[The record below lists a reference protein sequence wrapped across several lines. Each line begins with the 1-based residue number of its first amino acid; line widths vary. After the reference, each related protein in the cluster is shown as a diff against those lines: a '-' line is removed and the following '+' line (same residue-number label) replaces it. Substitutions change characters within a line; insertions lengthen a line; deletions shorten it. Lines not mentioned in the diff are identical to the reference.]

1 MTSLR
6 LGMTTRVQT
15 IAFAALAC
23 GYLLAAGCAL
33 PSSTANAET
42 HVPSLRRVLVIN
54 SYSLDYPW
62 TENIVAGIRAG
73 LAARG
78 DVELAF
84 EFLDTKRVPY
94 DEAYATTLSELMH
107 ARYARSRPE
116 VIVTADD
123 DALDFMLAY
132 RDRLF
137 PGVPVVFCG
146 ANYFQDQRIAG
157 HVGYTGVNEAVDIE
171 RTLAVARAQRPDAR
185 TLVVVH
191 DQTTTARNVVA
202 RLKDLEVRAPQG
214 FRFEYLTGLTDDTL
228 KARLAELPA
237 DSVVLWALYLRHGDG
252 RALTVRESMRL
263 VAGSA
268 RVPVFV
274 LWDFA
279 VTEGAVGGRVT
290 SGRAQ
295 GASAAAIVHRILEGT
310 PVEQIP
316 IVRESPNEY
325 MFDHRALDRFGL
337 TADTVPA
344 GSTVLNQPFSFYR
357 AYRPYIWAALVGMGA
372 ELVVIIGLLIVIRVS
387 TRKGRARLK
396 ASEDR
401 YRSIVEDGEELIV
414 RMDGDGVLLFANGA
428 YGRLRG
434 AAPAGLIGTEYR
446 CGRPA
451 GDALVTGVDRLRP
464 EHPVDV
470 VEQQDVGTDGT
481 PVWLHWTRRAF
492 FDERGAL
499 RELQAVGQDISDRKR
514 AELAVQELNARL
526 QKILDSMKDGLL
538 VTDLKGHLVPVR
550 SAAVEAWFGP
560 VVAGGPI
567 WDYLCGD
574 DERAR
579 TSLALGVS
587 QLADDFLPFELL
599 IDQLPKGL
607 VHGDRHLALDY
618 QPVLRN
624 GLLSELLVSISDVT
638 LQLKQERAEERLREL
653 PAIIGNLM
661 RDRAGFAAFVA
672 DTEHLLG
679 VLGESRDPV
688 EQKRVLHTLK
698 GNTSI
703 YGFMHFAGCCHTLEN
718 TLLDEDR
725 AIVSADVQALERE
738 WRESMEQTSVFF
750 SRDAGGAIRLEPTE
764 YDDLLRRLE
773 SREDHFHLLGMA
785 RTWSQPTMRQV
796 LEVHEK
802 AAARVAS
809 RLGKQVEVRIE
820 AGDLR
825 LPDVR
830 LRPFLGSL
838 VHVVRN
844 ALDHGIEDPAQRAA
858 VGKREVGTIVIG
870 ARLQDQRLVVTIE
883 DDGRGIEWTALAAKA
898 RQRGL
903 PAATEAELVEALFAD
918 GVSTA
923 AAVTEVSG
931 RGVGMAA
938 TRQATVDMGG
948 TVEVRSRAGLGTEV
962 RFTLPLN
969 APRAGRRTT
978 RTPVLAA
985 N

>member
-1 MTSLR
+1 MTSFRLEPSLR
-6 LGMTTRVQT
+6 VRAM
-15 IAFAALAC
+15 AFGALAC
-23 GYLLAAGCAL
+23 LYLLAAACAL
-33 PSSTANAET
+33 PSSPASASAE
-42 HVPSLRRVLVIN
+42 VPALRRVLVIN

-62 TENIVAGIRAG
+62 TENIVSGIRSG
-73 LAARG
+73 LAPRG

-84 EFLDTKRVPY
+84 EFLDTKRVRY
-94 DEAYATTLSELMH
+94 DDAYAAKLSELMR
-107 ARYARSRPE
+107 ARYATSPPE

-123 DALDFMLAY
+123 DALDYALAY

-146 ANYFQDQRIAG
+146 VNYFQDQRIAG

-171 RTLAVARAQRPDAR
+171 RTLALARAQRPAAR
-185 TLVVVH
+185 TLVVLH
-191 DQTTTARNVVA
+191 DQTATGRSVVA
-202 RLKDLEVRAPQG
+202 RLKDLEVRAPEG
-214 FRFEYLTGLTDDTL
+214 FRFEYVTGLTEASL
-228 KARLAELPA
+228 AARLEALPA
-237 DSVVLWALYLRHGDG
+237 DSVVLWAHYLRHGDD
-252 RALTVRESMRL
+252 RAMTVRESMRL
-263 VAGSA
+263 VAGASP
-268 RVPVFV
+268 VPVYV

-295 GASAAAIVHRILEGT
+295 GASAAAIVHRVLEGT
-310 PVEQIP
+310 PVEQIAV
-316 IVRESPNEY
+316 VRDSPNEY
-325 MFDHRALDRFGL
+325 MFDHRALARFGL
-337 TADTVPA
+337 APDAVPA
-344 GSTVLNQPFSFYR
+344 GSTVLNQPFSFYQ
-357 AYRPYIWAALVGMGA
+357 AYKPYIWAALVGMGA
-372 ELVVIIGLLIVIRVS
+372 ELVVILALLVVIRVS
-387 TRKGRARLK
+387 TRKSRARLK

-434 AAPAGLIGTEYR
+434 TAAAGLVGS
-446 CGRPA
+446 RPA
-451 GDALVTGVDRLRP
+451 DRAGADGLLAGLTGLRP
-464 EHPVDV
+464 DHPVDV
-470 VEQQDVGTDGT
+470 VEQQDRGADGA

-492 FDERGAL
+492 FDARGAL
-499 RELQAVGQDISDRKR
+499 REIQAVGQNISDRKR
-514 AELAVQELNARL
+514 AELAIQDLNARL
-526 QKILDSMKDGLL
+526 QKILDSMNDGLL
-538 VTDLKGHLVPVR
+538 VTDLHGRLVPVR

-560 VVAGGPI
+560 VVAGAPI
-567 WDYLCGD
+567 WDYLCD
-574 DERAR
+574 DDRAR
-579 TSLALGVS
+579 TSFELGVT
-587 QLADDFLPFELL
+587 QLADDILPFELL

-607 VHGDRHLALDY
+607 VRGDRHFALVY
-618 QPVLRN
+618 QPVVRD
-624 GLLSELLVSISDVT
+624 GALSELLVTLADVT

-661 RDRAGFAAFVA
+661 RDRGGFASFVT

-679 VLGESRDPV
+679 ALGESRDPV
-688 EQKRVLHTLK
+688 EQKRLLHTLK

-703 YGFMHFAGCCHTLEN
+703 YGFMHFAGCCHGLEN

-725 AIVSADVQALERE
+725 GIEPADVQALDRE
-738 WRESMEQTSVFF
+738 WRESMAQTGVFF
-750 SRDAGGAIRLEPTE
+750 SKEPGGAIRLEPTE

-773 SREDHFHLLGMA
+773 SREDHFHLLGTA

-802 AAARVAS
+802 AVARLAS

-844 ALDHGIEDPAQRAA
+844 AIDHGIEEPAQRAA
-858 VGKREVGTIVIG
+858 GGKREVGTIVIA
-870 ARLQDQRLVVTIE
+870 ARIEQQRLVVTVE
-883 DDGRGIEWTALAAKA
+883 DDGRGIDWSALAAKA

-903 PAATEAELVEALFAD
+903 PAATEPELVEALFAD

-938 TRQATVDMGG
+938 TRHAALELGG
-948 TVEVRSRAGLGTEV
+948 AVHVQSRPGQGTEV
-962 RFTLPLN
+962 RFTLPLSI
-969 APRAGRRTT
+969 PRAARRTT
-978 RTPVLAA
+978 RTPVLTA

>member
-1 MTSLR
+1 MRLR
-6 LGMTTRVQT
+6 LATKIVL
-15 IAFAALAC
+15 ALVAVLAT
-23 GYLLAAGCAL
+23 LL
-33 PSSTANAET
+33 
-42 HVPSLRRVLVIN
+42 LVIN
-54 SYSLDYPW
+54 LASYRHTRGL
-62 TENIVAGIRAG
+62 VADVKRGQLEAEFRRFEQQLADIAIAREQAG
-73 LAARG
+73 LAAARLGEWIYRQRLAGAPIDVKQASEAACASVLEAQSAAVLGVGLWFEPHALGPDLEWVGPYANRG
-78 DVELAF
+78 AGGAIGITWEYANDGYDYPNQAWYTKLIAKDWPRTQRLPTSLTTTEPYLDKIDGVPTVFQTTGYAMHGPDGRVIGMATVDSTLTTVQSLLGQFQITPSSSAF
-84 EFLDTKRVPY
+84 FLDPSGLVLYPVARTDALSKVDSLPY
-94 DEAYATTLSELMH
+94 HRALHVDDLVVGQLARASGVEAGAHVADIVYARIHGGAVLGVVLATDEAYAVLGTVATQSLVYGLIAIVAAALAIAMLVRRQLRPLAGVTGAAQRVAGGDLDVRMEASSRDEIGELASAFSHMVGEVKQRDAALRDH
-107 ARYARSRPE
+107 AQNLE
-116 VIVTADD
+116 
-123 DALDFMLAY
+123 
-132 RDRLF
+132 
-137 PGVPVVFCG
+137 GQVV
-146 ANYFQDQRIAG
+146 
-157 HVGYTGVNEAVDIE
+157 E
-171 RTLAVARAQRPDAR
+171 RT
-185 TLVVVH
+185 
-191 DQTTTARNVVA
+191 
-202 RLKDLEVRAPQG
+202 
-214 FRFEYLTGLTDDTL
+214 
-228 KARLAELPA
+228 
-237 DSVVLWALYLRHGDG
+237 
-252 RALTVRESMRL
+252 
-263 VAGSA
+263 
-268 RVPVFV
+268 
-274 LWDFA
+274 
-279 VTEGAVGGRVT
+279 
-290 SGRAQ
+290 
-295 GASAAAIVHRILEGT
+295 
-310 PVEQIP
+310 
-316 IVRESPNEY
+316 
-325 MFDHRALDRFGL
+325 
-337 TADTVPA
+337 
-344 GSTVLNQPFSFYR
+344 
-357 AYRPYIWAALVGMGA
+357 
-372 ELVVIIGLLIVIRVS
+372 
-387 TRKGRARLK
+387 
-396 ASEDR
+396 
-401 YRSIVEDGEELIV
+401 RSIQL
-414 RMDGDGVLLFANGA
+414 
-428 YGRLRG
+428 
-434 AAPAGLIGTEYR
+434 
-446 CGRPA
+446 
-451 GDALVTGVDRLRP
+451 
-464 EHPVDV
+464 
-470 VEQQDVGTDGT
+470 
-481 PVWLHWTRRAF
+481 
-492 FDERGAL
+492 
-499 RELQAVGQDISDRKR
+499 
-514 AELAVQELNARL
+514 
-526 QKILDSMKDGLL
+526 ILDSTGEA
-538 VTDLKGHLVPVR
+538 LVPTSLDGTVGG
-550 SAAVEAWFGP
+550 SLSQAALAWFGAP
-560 VVAGGPI
+560 VPGTRI
-567 WDYLCGD
+567 WDYLFAPGSA
-574 DERAR
+574 EAVGFE
-579 TSLALGVS
+579 LAFG

-624 GLLSELLVSISDVT
+624 GLLSELLVSLSDVT

-679 VLGESRDPV
+679 ALGESRDPV

-725 AIVSADVQALERE
+725 GIVNADVQALERE

-750 SRDAGGAIRLEPTE
+750 SKDAGGAIRLEPTE

-773 SREDHFHLLGMA
+773 SREDHFQLLGMA
-785 RTWSQPTMRQV
+785 RTWSQPTLRQV

-844 ALDHGIEDPAQRAA
+844 ALDHGIEEPAQRAA

-870 ARLQDQRLVVTIE
+870 ARLQDHRLVVTIE
-883 DDGRGIEWTALAAKA
+883 DDGRGIDWTALAAKA

-903 PAATEAELVEALFAD
+903 PAATEAQLVEALFAD

-962 RFTLPLN
+962 CFTLPLT